1 MRLQALDSSGKTL
14 SLNGE
19 TLYLFYG
26 DDGQGGMDET
36 VLVAKTAG
44 GDVGFT
50 ITLEPDANTYTIVE
64 AGIIS
69 NGVLP

>member
-26 DDGQGGMDET
+26 DDGQGGTDET

-50 ITLEPDANTYTIVE
+50 IMLEPDANTYTIVE

-69 NGVLP
+69 NGVLS